1 MTPDEYFAR
10 EDARLADQE
19 WEKIIKEQQQGG
31 DVDAPSEVPNWGERF
46 SEESIKKLQ
55 EESAKKKRH
64 YQHCDNE
71 KQRTH

>member
-31 DVDAPSEVPNWGERF
+31 DVDAPSQVPNWGGTILRRE
-46 SEESIKKLQ
+46 
-55 EESAKKKRH
+55 H
-64 YQHCDNE
+64 
-71 KQRTH
+71 